1 MSSQKLKYAPLKEVI
16 FEIHWDSN
24 IDGLGIHVDN
34 GFDLAQGKFSEKLK
48 PKFPV
53 HKKLIPEGAPIKIFG
68 APMHQYWTA
77 EFQWPVIQH
86 GPGMMAINEV
96 EVGYEWK
103 NSFKPL
109 IIENVGKLVTS
120 YDVPLKMN
128 KIKLQYVDAW
138 DVENENTIDFLKL
151 NLQTEIISKYPTSGI
166 LTGFSIQQNF
176 ELNDLSQLS
185 LNISSGINNQ
195 NQKKSIILV
204 TTIEKSGSISPL
216 DIEIWL
222 ENAHAETSAIFKKM
236 LNPEFYASLD
246 Q

>member
-24 IDGLGIHVDN
+24 IDGLGMHVDN
-34 GFDLAQGKFSEKLK
+34 GFDLAQGKFSEKIK
-48 PKFPV
+48 PNFPL

-68 APMHQYWTA
+68 TPMHQYWTA
-77 EFQWPVIQH
+77 EFKWPVIQH

-120 YDVPLKMN
+120 YDVPLKIN

-138 DVENENTIDFLKL
+138 DVENENTVDFLKL
-151 NLQTEIISKYPTSGI
+151 NL
-166 LTGFSIQQNF
+166 
-176 ELNDLSQLS
+176 
-185 LNISSGINNQ
+185 
-195 NQKKSIILV
+195 
-204 TTIEKSGSISPL
+204 
-216 DIEIWL
+216 
-222 ENAHAETSAIFKKM
+222 
-236 LNPEFYASLD
+236 FYLKLRIAS
-246 Q
+246 